1 MMTGVVMV
9 EGKKKKKKRGN
20 NQRGNTKM
28 TGGGKCSRWLVIGW
42 AETAN
47 PSMDGAEFTYGRPEC
62 GLDGVPHDERDP
74 SEGETASTVSQ
85 WPNLGVGCACDIHKP
100 TSSSS
105 NLECLQL
112 GRIHGSARL
121 PASVAGNVYEVRQG
135 GVPTC
140 KEAPVI
146 TVAYFWHNERV
157 VVGSSEA
164 EVVCGGRPR
173 AEVTGVGPEQ
183 QGATMKPGA
192 LHTNSEVA
200 IHSPP
205 SHLARHRAAADTVG

>member
-1 MMTGVVMV
+1 M
-9 EGKKKKKKRGN
+9 
-20 NQRGNTKM
+20 
-28 TGGGKCSRWLVIGW
+28 
-42 AETAN
+42 
-47 PSMDGAEFTYGRPEC
+47 
-62 GLDGVPHDERDP
+62 DGVPHDKRDP
-74 SEGETASTVSQ
+74 SEGEAASAVSQ
-85 WPNLGVGCACDIHKP
+85 WPNLGVRCARNIQKP
-100 TSSSS
+100 TSSGS

-112 GRIHGSARL
+112 GSIHSSARI
-121 PASVAGNVYEVRQG
+121 PASVAGNVYEVSQG

-146 TVAYFWHNERV
+146 TVADFWHNERV
-157 VVGSSEA
+157 FVGSSEA